1 MKFKPAIL
9 TLLVLLV
16 ALALVPAAFAARPLI
31 NCGLA
36 IDREFLPAGTSQK
49 VVIKVALDVPEIPRD
64 LARPPVNLS
73 LVFDRSGSMSGSKI
87 EKARQAAI
95 EALRRLGP
103 QDIFSLVVYDH
114 QVQTLVP
121 AQSAAN
127 TEWIEAQIRSIFPGG
142 NTALFGAVSQG
153 AAEVRKHIH
162 RPFVH
167 RVILLSDGL
176 ANVGPS
182 SPSDLARLGSALLK
196 EGISVTTMGIG
207 TDFNEDL
214 MTRLAARSDGN
225 HYFVEDS
232 RDLSRIFASELGDVL
247 SVAARKV
254 VIEIECPRGIRPL
267 RIIGRDGRIRGRHV
281 EIQMNQLYGGQEKYA
296 LVEVEV
302 PSAEP
307 GATLDLAEA
316 RCSYE
321 NALTSKVEKSE
332 ARIQARFTGS
342 MAEVREGANK
352 KVQEA
357 VVENE
362 MAVARD
368 QALDL
373 YNQGRKD
380 EAAQT
385 LRKTSEELKEKNV
398 QLGFDDLAGEA
409 AALDADAVEF
419 EEDKLSSPRK
429 KGLRSESFRV
439 RSQQKKY

>member
-64 LARPPVNLS
+64 FARPPVNLS

>member
-1 MKFKPAIL
+1 MKPTSALL
-9 TLLVLLV
+9 TLLVLV
-16 ALALVPAAFAARPLI
+16 IGLALVPAAFAARPLI
-31 NCGLA
+31 SCNLA
-36 IDREFLPAGTSQK
+36 IDRELLPAGTAQK
-49 VVIKVALDVPEIPRD
+49 VVIKVALDVPEIPRHYT
-64 LARPPVNLS
+64 RPPVNLS

-87 EKARQAAI
+87 EKARQAAV

-103 QDIFSLVVYDH
+103 QDFFSLVVYDH

-127 TEWIEAQIRSIFPGG
+127 TEWIETQIRSIHPGG

-153 AAEVRKHIH
+153 AAEVRKHIGQ
-162 RPFVH
+162 PYVH

-182 SPSDLARLGSALLK
+182 SPADLARLGAALLK
-196 EGISVTTMGIG
+196 EGMSVSTMGIG

-214 MTRLAARSDGN
+214 MTRLAGRSDGN

-232 RDLSRIFASELGDVL
+232 RDLARIFAAELGDVL

-254 VIEIECPRGIRPL
+254 VVEIECPGGIRPL
-267 RIIGRDGRIRGRHV
+267 RIIGREGRIRDNRI
-281 EIQMNQLYGGQEKYA
+281 EIHMNQLYGGQQKYA

-302 PSAEP
+302 PAASP
-307 GATLDLAEA
+307 GATIDLAEA

-321 NALTSKVEKSE
+321 NALTSRPEKSST
-332 ARIQARFTGS
+332 RIQARFTGS

-352 KVQEA
+352 AVQEA

-368 QALDL
+368 RALDL

-380 EAAQT
+380 EAAQA
-385 LRKTSEELKEKNV
+385 LREKSEALKEKNV
-398 QLGFDDLAGEA
+398 ELGFDDLAGEA
-409 AALDADAVEF
+409 AALEADAVEF
-419 EEDKLSSPRK
+419 EQDKLSSPRK

-439 RSQQKKY
+439 RSQQKAY